1 MLVLPLAQVQLGDFM
16 KHCFHLKG
24 YLENHNYSDVN
35 LSYKFSESKFSKS
48 VTSKRKIDSIFYQW
62 CKSSE
67 KLCF

>member
-1 MLVLPLAQVQLGDFM
+1 MGGGQGETLVLPLAQVQLGDFM

-48 VTSKRKIDSIFYQW
+48 VTSKRKIDSIFYQ
-62 CKSSE
+62 
-67 KLCF
+67 